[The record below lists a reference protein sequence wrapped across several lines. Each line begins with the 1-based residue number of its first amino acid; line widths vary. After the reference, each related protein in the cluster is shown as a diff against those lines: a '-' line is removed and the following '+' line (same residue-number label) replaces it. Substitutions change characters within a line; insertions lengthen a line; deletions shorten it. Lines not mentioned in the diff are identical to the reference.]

1 MIDKG
6 VDEAGE
12 KQRTKDQDLGPSQHG
27 GHSLKSYRRS
37 PGKIM
42 GLMVQTPTI
51 GTLFQAIAKAQT

>member
-27 GHSLKSYRRS
+27 GH
-37 PGKIM
+37 IH
-42 GLMVQTPTI
+42 
-51 GTLFQAIAKAQT
+51 